1 MFRRLWTA
9 FFLLTSVPFAGADPE
24 GPPPAASP
32 SSSPPPSLNT
42 SPPKSVWDIDM
53 DGSATHLQSGLVCP
67 HASGDFIR
75 VDVIMYDRLG
85 FDVSCGY
92 NGRAAAITLYL
103 TRRDPSRLDAD
114 FQDEKQ
120 QVVSK
125 TPSAAP
131 NDGALLFS
139 SNLDWKS
146 AGFSERNGALRSDL
160 WLASLSGWEFQIRAT
175 YAANDTAR
183 VAAALVDLSADV
195 EKSAGA
201 HLAACAAS
209 PQAQRGGAQKVVDD
223 AALLKLSLSGAMGAV
238 AAGNNPANWCADGAF
253 QVGPTPFILWRNIG
267 APGKVNFADR
277 ITPVLGGTTIFV
289 MADEAGNEMLAKSAP
304 GSTSDIYDVVVDRGD
319 VFALAG
325 IFNGHPA
332 PRDFASLM
340 VVGGAYGIFSTAGK
354 TDKKISIF
362 KAPPQQH

>member
-9 FFLLTSVPFAGADPE
+9 FFLLILVPSAGADPE
-24 GPPPAASP
+24 GAPPAAPP

-75 VDVIMYDRLG
+75 VGAIMYDRLG

-92 NGRAAAITLYL
+92 NGKAAAITLYL

-125 TPSAAP
+125 TPSAVP
-131 NDGALLFS
+131 NDGVLSFS
-139 SNLDWKS
+139 SDLDWKK
-146 AGFSERNGALRSDL
+146 AGFNERDGMVRSDL
-160 WLASLSGWEFQIRAT
+160 WLTSLSGWEFQIRAT

-183 VAAALVDLSADV
+183 VAAALADLSADV
-195 EKSAGA
+195 EKSAGV

-209 PQAQRGGAQKVVDD
+209 PPPQRGGAQKVADQ
-223 AALLKLSLSGAMGAV
+223 AALMNLTVAGSMEIAV
-238 AAGNNPANWCADGAF
+238 AGKNTDANWCADNAF
-253 QVGPTPFILWRNIG
+253 QVGPSPFILWHNI
-267 APGKVNFADR
+267 AAVGKVSFNDR
-277 ITPVLGGTTIFV
+277 ITSILGGATIFV
-289 MADEAGNEMLAKSAP
+289 LADKAGDEMMLKTAP
-304 GSTSDIYDVVVDRGD
+304 GSSADIYDVVVDQGD
-319 VFALAG
+319 AFALAG
-325 IFNGHPA
+325 IYNGHPL
-332 PRDFASLM
+332 PRDFAGLM
-340 VVGGAYGIFSTAGK
+340 APGGSFGVFSKIGK
-354 TDKKISIF
+354 TDKKVDIF
-362 KAPPQQH
+362 APPH